1 MNAFDDWSV
10 TASTT
15 AAFIAAIAEPTRLRI
30 LTCVAA
36 APLFVS
42 DLVAILDLPQPTVS
56 RHLRVLREAGVLSD
70 LPIPPFAIYSLVP
83 QTRARQRVLR
93 AVLDAALTEP
103 AFRTE
108 RDAALARTRES
119 VRARVAGVEADAG

>member
-1 MNAFDDWSV
+1 VNSIDDWSV

-30 LTCVAA
+30 VNCVAA

-42 DLVAILDLPQPTVS
+42 DLVAILALPQPTVS
-56 RHLRVLREAGVLSD
+56 RHLRVLRDAGVVTD
-70 LPIPPFAIYSLVP
+70 LPIPPFAIYSLLP
-83 QTRARQRVLR
+83 QAQARQRVLR
-93 AVLDAALTEP
+93 AVLDAALTES
-103 AFRTE
+103 AFRSE

-119 VRARVAGVEADAG
+119 VRARVTGAGAHVG

>member
-1 MNAFDDWSV
+1 MNSLDHWHV
-10 TASTT
+10 TASAT

-30 LTCVAA
+30 VNCVAT

-42 DLVAILDLPQPTVS
+42 DLVGILDLRQPTVS
-56 RHLRVLREAGVLSD
+56 RHLRVLRDAGVVTD
-70 LPIPPFAIYSLVP
+70 LPIPPFAIYSLLP
-83 QTRARQRVLR
+83 QAPARQRVLR
-93 AVLDAALTEP
+93 AVLDAALTES

-119 VRARVAGVEADAG
+119 VRARVTGAGAHAG

>member
-1 MNAFDDWSV
+1 MNSLDDWHV
-10 TASTT
+10 TASAT

-30 LTCVAA
+30 VNCVAT

-42 DLVAILDLPQPTVS
+42 DLVAILDLRQPTVS
-56 RHLRVLREAGVLSD
+56 RHLRVLRNAGVVTD
-70 LPIPPFAIYSLVP
+70 LPIPPFAIYSLLP
-83 QTRARQRVLR
+83 QAPARQRVLR
-93 AVLDAALTEP
+93 AVLDAALTES

-119 VRARVAGVEADAG
+119 VRARVTGAGAHAG

>member
-1 MNAFDDWSV
+1 V
-10 TASTT
+10 TASAT

-30 LTCVAA
+30 VNCVTT

-42 DLVAILDLPQPTVS
+42 DLVAILDLRQPTVS
-56 RHLRVLREAGVLSD
+56 RHLRVLRDAGVVTD
-70 LPIPPFAIYSLVP
+70 LPIPPFAIYSLLP
-83 QTRARQRVLR
+83 QAPARQRVLR
-93 AVLDAALTEP
+93 AVLDAALTES

-119 VRARVAGVEADAG
+119 VRARVTGAGAHAG

>member
-1 MNAFDDWSV
+1 MNSLDDWHV
-10 TASTT
+10 TASAT

-30 LTCVAA
+30 VNCLAT

-42 DLVAILDLPQPTVS
+42 DLVAILDLRQPTVS
-56 RHLRVLREAGVLSD
+56 RHLRVLRDAGVLTD
-70 LPIPPFAIYSLVP
+70 LPIPPFAIYSLLP
-83 QTRARQRVLR
+83 QAPARQRVLR
-93 AVLDAALTEP
+93 AVLDAALTES

-119 VRARVAGVEADAG
+119 VRARVTGAGAHAG